1 MPHICIS
8 NIGPLKNIDIDLNKI
23 NVFIGPQGSGKSTIA
38 KIVSFCQW
46 LEKDCVKRQMTSHI
60 DQSFMQRQLIDYHNM
75 EGYLSESSGFRYTGS
90 ALSIKLDNGSLTV
103 DTLEDFGRFPLSK
116 NSYIPAERN
125 IISVPGI
132 FSTKMPANYILD
144 FIDEWQSVRDKYQGD
159 IEVEILDLNQTY
171 RYDPTGKRDLITDKS
186 TGNSFQLSQVASGLQ
201 SVTPLCVMTDYLTDW
216 IYSHDED
223 RSAEQR
229 REIREAVIA
238 RFMAQRTGKNHLLEL
253 AKDNADIKKAV
264 NIIADTLQLGME
276 SGTFDRISEDVEQ
289 YRELMETFS
298 HATFSNIVIEEPEL
312 NLFPTTQVRLL
323 YYLLSRI
330 NHTRDNLLI
339 TTHSPYILYALNNC
353 MLASLAA
360 DADVET
366 VKSIV
371 DISQSSW
378 IEPDKV
384 SVWELADGTIR
395 NGTTIQD
402 EHGLIRDNYFDRI
415 MKNVMVDFRNLLNFI
430 D

>member
-1 MPHICIS
+1 MPHICIL
-8 NIGPLKNIDIDLNKI
+8 NIGPLKSIDIDLNKI

-75 EGYLSESSGFRYTGS
+75 DGYLSDSSGFRYTGS
-90 ALSIKLDNGSLTV
+90 ALSIELDNGSLTV

-229 REIREAVIA
+229 R
-238 RFMAQRTGKNHLLEL
+238 
-253 AKDNADIKKAV
+253 
-264 NIIADTLQLGME
+264 
-276 SGTFDRISEDVEQ
+276 
-289 YRELMETFS
+289 
-298 HATFSNIVIEEPEL
+298 
-312 NLFPTTQVRLL
+312 
-323 YYLLSRI
+323 
-330 NHTRDNLLI
+330 
-339 TTHSPYILYALNNC
+339 
-353 MLASLAA
+353 
-360 DADVET
+360 
-366 VKSIV
+366 
-371 DISQSSW
+371 
-378 IEPDKV
+378 
-384 SVWELADGTIR
+384 
-395 NGTTIQD
+395 
-402 EHGLIRDNYFDRI
+402 
-415 MKNVMVDFRNLLNFI
+415 
-430 D
+430 

>member
-1 MPHICIS
+1 
-8 NIGPLKNIDIDLNKI
+8 
-23 NVFIGPQGSGKSTIA
+23 
-38 KIVSFCQW
+38 
-46 LEKDCVKRQMTSHI
+46 
-60 DQSFMQRQLIDYHNM
+60 
-75 EGYLSESSGFRYTGS
+75 
-90 ALSIKLDNGSLTV
+90 
-103 DTLEDFGRFPLSK
+103 
-116 NSYIPAERN
+116 
-125 IISVPGI
+125 
-132 FSTKMPANYILD
+132 
-144 FIDEWQSVRDKYQGD
+144 
-159 IEVEILDLNQTY
+159 
-171 RYDPTGKRDLITDKS
+171 
-186 TGNSFQLSQVASGLQ
+186 
-201 SVTPLCVMTDYLTDW
+201 MTDYLTDW

-395 NGTTIQD
+395 KGTTIQD
-402 EHGLIRDNYFDRI
+402 ERGLIRDNYFDRI

>member
-1 MPHICIS
+1 M
-8 NIGPLKNIDIDLNKI
+8 D
-23 NVFIGPQGSGKSTIA
+23 
-38 KIVSFCQW
+38 
-46 LEKDCVKRQMTSHI
+46 
-60 DQSFMQRQLIDYHNM
+60 
-75 EGYLSESSGFRYTGS
+75 GYLSESSGFRYTGS
-90 ALSIKLDNGSLTV
+90 ALSIELDNGSLTV

-159 IEVEILDLNQTY
+159 IEVELLDLNHTY

-395 NGTTIQD
+395 KGTTIQD
-402 EHGLIRDNYFDRI
+402 ERGLIRDNYFDRI